1 MCVGLHL
8 NCHYR
13 HNVIS
18 HWQFPVITI
27 QPNSE
32 LITFRCEEYL
42 SCARL
47 GPPYR
52 PQSWPSVCTKYFQ
65 DVSVSFR
72 ISADFYLCRF
82 HQPFLCV
89 YLILKVASVQ
99 FDGHTDIPLTPFSPM
114 VQTTAPLPNSYQLI
128 IIGEWIAIGASH

>member
-1 MCVGLHL
+1 MPG
-8 NCHYR
+8 
-13 HNVIS
+13 
-18 HWQFPVITI
+18 W
-27 QPNSE
+27 
-32 LITFRCEEYL
+32 
-42 SCARL
+42 

-99 FDGHTDIPLTPFSPM
+99 FDGHTPYSLFAYGSDHCSAT
-114 VQTTAPLPNSYQLI
+114 QLI
-128 IIGEWIAIGASH
+128 SINNYWRVDCYRGFSLENNFK